1 VDAAA
6 RDDGG
11 LKSLNSFALL
21 HGYRT
26 ELEGTDGGAILVT
39 RMPGPFQVWCLVIY
53 LVFAVTTL
61 VLGNQFE
68 MQLVGAGFVAVHW
81 TVITGM
87 GYAQHKYY
95 KRLKEAYR

>member
-1 VDAAA
+1 
-6 RDDGG
+6 
-11 LKSLNSFALL
+11 
-21 HGYRT
+21 
-26 ELEGTDGGAILVT
+26 
-39 RMPGPFQVWCLVIY
+39 
-53 LVFAVTTL
+53 
-61 VLGNQFE
+61 